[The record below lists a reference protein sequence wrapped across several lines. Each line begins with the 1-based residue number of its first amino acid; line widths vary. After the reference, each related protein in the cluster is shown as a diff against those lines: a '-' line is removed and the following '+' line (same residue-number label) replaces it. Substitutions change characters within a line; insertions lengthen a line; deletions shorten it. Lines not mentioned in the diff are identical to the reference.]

1 MSRILLCA
9 ILSVVAP
16 VASFGQPADGKI
28 AFEVASVKPAAP
40 ATGAAAIVPQIRGGP
55 GTADPGQISYTNWS
69 MSALLLMAYGLH
81 QPYRLSGPNWLENT
95 KYDIVAKIPAGATR
109 EQVNV
114 MVQNLLVERFGLAA
128 HHETRDLPG
137 YEMAVSRNGPKI
149 KESPESPTVVAA
161 APVPGVLRRI
171 AMGKDKDGLPEL
183 ASGSTGL
190 VTLPAGAGST
200 RYSARN
206 QPLSQLAGLL
216 DNPLGRPVVDKTG
229 LTGKYDFN
237 LTYTRDERTMANM
250 VGGVPPSTPAAA
262 DAPADAAPD
271 LFTAMQEQLG
281 LKLESKKVP
290 IDVLVID
297 RLEKAPTA
305 N

>member
-1 MSRILLCA
+1 MSRTLLCV
-9 ILSVVAP
+9 LCVVAP
-16 VASFGQPADGKI
+16 IVSFGQAAEGKL

-40 ATGAAAIVPQIRGGP
+40 PTGLAVMLFQMRGGP
-55 GTADPGQISYTNWS
+55 GTADPGQISYTNVP
-69 MSALLLMAYGLH
+69 MRALLLRAYGLKPP
-81 QPYRLSGPNWLENT
+81 QLSGPNWLENT

-183 ASGSTGL
+183 APGSTGL

-216 DNPLGRPVVDKTG
+216 DNP
-229 LTGKYDFN
+229 
-237 LTYTRDERTMANM
+237 
-250 VGGVPPSTPAAA
+250 
-262 DAPADAAPD
+262 
-271 LFTAMQEQLG
+271 
-281 LKLESKKVP
+281 
-290 IDVLVID
+290 D
-297 RLEKAPTA
+297 RKS
-305 N
+305 